1 MAEVYTIRAIY
12 EGCENRIWR
21 ELQISSNALL
31 CELGYTVLATFDT
44 MAYQLF
50 SISYDGDTY
59 ELPNEDM
66 EISENECLFC
76 VKLSDLD
83 LQVGS
88 RLEMIYDF
96 GCEQVFS
103 MEVTDIRPMKRGAGR
118 AYPKITAG
126 AGRGI
131 IDDMSADELLEV
143 MKDIDRTGSSLFYYE
158 AKRPEIVW
166 DYRQYDMKGDNILL
180 KGEIDQIAYGYS
192 AFEAYL

>member
-1 MAEVYTIRAIY
+1 MANIYTIKVIY

-21 ELQISSNALL
+21 DFQISSNALL
-31 CELGYTVLATFDT
+31 SQLGYTVLATFDT
-44 MAYQLF
+44 MAYHLF
-50 SISYDGDTY
+50 CISYDGDFF
-59 ELPNEDM
+59 ELPDEEV

-83 LQVGS
+83 LHVGS
-88 RLEMIYDF
+88 RLEMVYDF

-103 MEVTDIRPMKRGAGR
+103 MEVTDIQPMKKGTGR

-131 IDDMSADELLEV
+131 MDDMSSDELLEV
-143 MKDIDRTGSSLFYYE
+143 IKDIDRAGSSLFCYE

-166 DYRQYDMKGDNILL
+166 DYRQYDMEGDNILL

>member
-1 MAEVYTIRAIY
+1 MASVYTIKVNY
-12 EGCENRIWR
+12 EGCEDKIWR

-31 CELGYTVLATFDT
+31 CQLGYTVLATFDT
-44 MAYQLF
+44 MAYHLF
-50 SISYDGDTY
+50 SISYDGDSY
-59 ELPNEDM
+59 ELPDEDM
-66 EISENECLFC
+66 ELSESECLFC

-103 MEVTDIRPMKRGAGR
+103 MEVTAIQPMKKGAGR

-126 AGRGI
+126 AGLGI
-131 IDDMSADELLEV
+131 IDDMPSDELLELI
-143 MKDIDRTGSSLFYYE
+143 KDIDKNGSSLFYYE
-158 AKRPEIVW
+158 AKRPDVVW
-166 DYRQYDMKGDNILL
+166 DYRGYDVQLDNLIL
-180 KGEIDQIAYGYS
+180 KGEIEEIAEGYS